1 MEKDVIENSHLIIL
15 VLSFVSGYF
24 IGKNGEKVLTN
35 KEKQSI
41 MRDNLLK
48 DGWVERQTRQTDGSI
63 IFFKGTQVLILE
75 TSGNVIIYN
84 GVNYA

>member
-1 MEKDVIENSHLIIL
+1 
-15 VLSFVSGYF
+15 
-24 IGKNGEKVLTN
+24 
-35 KEKQSI
+35 

-48 DGWVERQTRQTDGSI
+48 DGWVERQTRQTDGSL
-63 IFFKGTQVLILE
+63 IFDKGTQVLILE